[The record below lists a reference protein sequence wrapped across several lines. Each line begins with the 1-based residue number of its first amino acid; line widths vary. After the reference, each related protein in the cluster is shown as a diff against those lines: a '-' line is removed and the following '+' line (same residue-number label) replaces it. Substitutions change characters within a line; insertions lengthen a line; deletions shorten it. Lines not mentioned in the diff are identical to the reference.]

1 MFFGGKLTMNKAT
14 TNPNT
19 PRPSVWKRIGWMVMI
34 WCCSVMT
41 LYAVSSLFRL
51 LMTAAGMKLK

>member
-1 MFFGGKLTMNKAT
+1 MNKAT
-14 TNPNT
+14 TDQVATNQNI

-34 WCCSVMT
+34 WLCSVMA
-41 LYAVSSLFRL
+41 LFAVSTLFRL

>member
-1 MFFGGKLTMNKAT
+1 MNKAT
-14 TNPNT
+14 TNPNI

>member
-14 TNPNT
+14 TNYNT
-19 PRPSVWKRIGWMVMI
+19 RRPSVWKRIGWMVMI
-34 WCCSVMT
+34 WLCSVMA
-41 LYAVSSLFRL
+41 LFAVSSLFRL